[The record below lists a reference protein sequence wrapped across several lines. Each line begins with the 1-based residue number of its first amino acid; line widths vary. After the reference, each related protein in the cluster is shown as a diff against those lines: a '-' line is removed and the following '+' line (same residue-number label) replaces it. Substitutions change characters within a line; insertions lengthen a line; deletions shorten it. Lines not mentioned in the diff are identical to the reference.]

1 MADPGAPALLG
12 PRATNPRPLDELRRE
27 VNRMVNV
34 LALQELDEE
43 IVVDAPISTIS
54 LGGCH

>member
-1 MADPGAPALLG
+1 M
-12 PRATNPRPLDELRRE
+12 RNI
-27 VNRMVNV
+27 

-43 IVVDAPISTIS
+43 TIVDAPISTIS